1 MRDALN
7 TAARF
12 RLGVVIVLALIAA
25 LGSFWLLEVMR
36 QQEADKIPVIKRT
49 QADYEVEKFNFVRTS
64 ANGQANYLVSGQHL
78 SHYLIDNSIIITSPV
93 IQTIRP
99 DQAMLL
105 ATAKQALLTEDNQ
118 HVQLRG
124 DVNVTRPA
132 TPTSDQLQIQTAS
145 LLIMTENDTMKTDDP
160 VQINF
165 GKSVVNAVG
174 LEANSATGVFQLSNQ
189 VRGVLRRNTRP

>member
-1 MRDALN
+1 
-7 TAARF
+7 
-12 RLGVVIVLALIAA
+12 
-25 LGSFWLLEVMR
+25 
-36 QQEADKIPVIKRT
+36 
-49 QADYEVEKFNFVRTS
+49 
-64 ANGQANYLVSGQHL
+64 
-78 SHYLIDNSIIITSPV
+78 
-93 IQTIRP
+93 
-99 DQAMLL
+99 MLL